1 MLGAGGGV
9 RDGGRQ
15 GSPKRPHAGGKGERS
30 EGAPP
35 NRDPHRPWRRNLR
48 FLRPKMRTLEKMSTR
63 LPLQSPRFL
72 LGLLRLLPADGRSQC
87 CSRACRFWRIKPLA
101 MAAAMVAPGPGPEEG
116 GAEGRELGT
125 QSGKGRRGGQAGGA
139 GAGGWQR
146 SVPPGTH
153 RPLRGARG
161 RARKCARGAAGRTPG
176 ARGRARR
183 RRRVGAG
190 TGAGAGAAGAAARA
204 AFLPGPPP
212 GREVEPAAFFPSK
225 ERRAGAGR
233 VPRVGPPRARWAGLS
248 VGLER
253 PPGRCRRCRPL
264 SESAGDCQVSWRSAS
279 GERNLLPGDLKSE
292 RFVPSP
298 LHSPPVPLLGQ
309 SSEGKKKVYI

>member
-1 MLGAGGGV
+1 MAPQPSLLAAEDAHFGEDVHQVAVAEPAVPAGTAPPPAGG
-9 RDGGRQ
+9 
-15 GSPKRPHAGGKGERS
+15 RPV
-30 EGAPP
+30 PVLLP
-35 NRDPHRPWRRNLR
+35 
-48 FLRPKMRTLEKMSTR
+48 R
-63 LPLQSPRFL
+63 LPLLADQAA
-72 LGLLRLLPADGRSQC
+72 GDGRGHG
-87 CSRACRFWRIKPLA
+87 
-101 MAAAMVAPGPGPEEG
+101 GPGTGSGGGRGRGEG
-116 GAEGRELGT
+116 AGDTEREGPARRA
-125 QSGKGRRGGQAGGA
+125 GRRA
-139 GAGGWQR
+139 GAGGWER

-161 RARKCARGAAGRTPG
+161 RARKCAQGAAGRTPG
-176 ARGRARR
+176 ARGRARRR

-212 GREVEPAAFFPSK
+212 GREVEPVAFFPGK
-225 ERRAGAGR
+225 GWRAGAGR
-233 VPRVGPPRARWAGLS
+233 VPRVGPPRARWAGLRA
-248 VGLER
+248 GLER
-253 PPGRCRRCRPL
+253 PPGPCRRCRPL
-264 SESAGDCQVSWRSAS
+264 SESTGDRQVPWRSAS